1 MKNDM
6 NIIHI
11 LFGIVLILLVLI
23 QTYNSVKAESHRQ
36 ELQQLCDF
44 LQSRKDTMDTLISRF
59 DGIISDMASDNER
72 NTVLKNHAIELDK
85 LVKELKY
92 EQDCLESGNRSMKTK
107 RKRMLTQKEKL
118 INETNEIKKTIRQ
131 RMDTIAQLDIRINT
145 LKRIKAGLD
154 IDRGEIRAE
163 EISCLSEPLSVMNIQ
178 PMMRRLLESQG
189 VKCIGELVC
198 LDRDYFR
205 GIKGVG
211 PVSVERIEAALREK
225 GLCLGMEAVKV
236 NDRWYRI
243 GAEGAE
249 EQAAEQTTQEQ
260 TTE

>member
-1 MKNDM
+1 MKNNM

-11 LFGIVLILLVLI
+11 FFGIVLILLVLI

-36 ELQQLCDF
+36 ELQQLCNL
-44 LQSRKDTMDTLISRF
+44 LQSRKDTMDALINSS
-59 DGIISDMASDNER
+59 DGILSNMASDNER
-72 NTVLKNHAIELDK
+72 NTVLKNHATELDN
-85 LVKELKY
+85 LVKELKN
-92 EQDCLESGNRSMKTK
+92 EQYWLESGNRSMKRV
-107 RKRMLTQKEKL
+107 RKRLRNDKEKL
-118 INETNEIKKTIRQ
+118 INETNEIREKIRQ
-131 RMDTIAQLDIRINT
+131 KKDTIAQLDIRINT

-211 PVSVERIEAALREK
+211 PVSVERIEAVLREK

-243 GAEGAE
+243 GAEGAK

>member
-44 LQSRKDTMDTLISRF
+44 LQSRKDTMDSLLNRF
-59 DGIISDMASDNER
+59 DGILGDMASDNER

-85 LVKELKY
+85 LVKGLKY

-131 RMDTIAQLDIRINT
+131 RMDTIAQLEIRIDS
-145 LKRIKAGLD
+145 LKKNQGRAGHRHGPD
-154 IDRGEIRAE
+154 TGGRGNQSLGA
-163 EISCLSEPLSVMNIQ
+163 
-178 PMMRRLLESQG
+178 
-189 VKCIGELVC
+189 
-198 LDRDYFR
+198 
-205 GIKGVG
+205 GVG
-211 PVSVERIEAALREK
+211 SEYSAVSQ
-225 GLCLGMEAVKV
+225 V
-236 NDRWYRI
+236 NSGRP
-243 GAEGAE
+243 
-249 EQAAEQTTQEQ
+249 
-260 TTE
+260 

>member
-1 MKNDM
+1 MKNSM
-6 NIIHI
+6 NVINI
-11 LFGIVLILLVLI
+11 LFGIVLMILVLV

-36 ELQQLCDF
+36 ELQQLSDF
-44 LQSRKDTMDTLISRF
+44 LKSRKDTMDALINNF
-59 DGIISDMASDNER
+59 DGILCDMASDNER
-72 NTVLKNHAIELDK
+72 NTVLKNHAIELDN
-85 LVKELKY
+85 LVKELKN
-92 EQDCLESGNRSMKTK
+92 EQYWLESGNRSMKRV
-107 RKRMLTQKEKL
+107 RKRLRNDKEKL
-118 INETNEIKKTIRQ
+118 INETNEIREKIRQ
-131 RMDTIAQLDIRINT
+131 KKDTIAQLDIHINT

-178 PMMRRLLESQG
+178 PMVKKLLESQG
-189 VKCIGELVC
+189 VMCIGELVC

-236 NDRWYRI
+236 SDRWYRI
-243 GAEGAE
+243 GQEGT
-249 EQAAEQTTQEQ
+249 AEQTTEQ